1 MARNISEAGI
11 ATGELVLAN
20 HVLQLTDA
28 MRGDDAFNL
37 HMTGGI
43 QINDNFYP
51 SGSGSLGDSL
61 VLTGPSRLTFGT
73 PNALTASYI
82 SSSNVDGPFGL
93 DSVLTAS
100 YAVSASF
107 ITDVKDTVRVDFTSQ
122 TSVNVNHGFGT
133 QNVLVQVYD
142 TTGANPVMI
151 DPSNVTTTVTSDD
164 QITVAFATAQT
175 GYVVVSRGG
184 FTVAGT
190 IQNAVSASY
199 AVTASHVVGISKQR
213 YEVVLNGTSPT
224 YTLTHNLNERLVVL
238 SAYNPAFE
246 QVIPTRVQSLDANNV
261 SVAFTSNFSG
271 SVVVLS

>member
-28 MRGDDAFNL
+28 VRGDEAFNL
-37 HMTGGI
+37 HLTGGI

-51 SGSGSLGDSL
+51 SGSGSIGDTL
-61 VLTGPSRLTFGT
+61 VLTGPSDLTFGI
-73 PNALTASYI
+73 PNANTASYVTG
-82 SSSNVDGPFGL
+82 SDVYGPFG
-93 DSVLTAS
+93 SNSIVSAS

-107 ITDVKDTVRVDFTSQ
+107 IADVKDTVRQDFTLQ
-122 TSVNVNHGFGT
+122 TLVPVNHNFDT
-133 QNVLVQVYD
+133 QNILVQVYE

-151 DPSNVTTTVTSDD
+151 VPTSVTINDNNNVTVGFTS
-164 QITVAFATAQT
+164 ATT

-190 IQNAVSASY
+190 IQNSISSSY
-199 AVTASHVVGISKQR
+199 AVTASHVTGISKQR
-213 YEVVLNGTSPT
+213 FSRVLNGTSPT

-238 SAYNPAFE
+238 SAYNPDFE
-246 QVIPTRVQSLDANNV
+246 QVVPTRVQCLDANNV
-261 SVAFTSNFSG
+261 FVEFTSNFSG
-271 SVVVLS
+271 SVVVLA

>member
-1 MARNISEAGI
+1 MAENISEAGI

-28 MRGDDAFNL
+28 MRGDEAYNL

-73 PNALTASYI
+73 PNAATASYVTG
-82 SSSNVDGPFGL
+82 SDVYGPFG
-93 DSVLTAS
+93 SNSIISAS
-100 YAVSASF
+100 YAETASF
-107 ITDVKDTVRVDFTSQ
+107 ITNIKDTVREDFTSQ
-122 TSVNVNHGFGT
+122 TTVNINHGFNT
-133 QNVLVQVYD
+133 ENILVQVYD
-142 TTGANPVMI
+142 TTGVNPIMI
-151 DPSNVTTTVTSDD
+151 IPTSTTVIDGDNAQVTF
-164 QITVAFATAQT
+164 TAATT

-190 IQNAVSASY
+190 TQNAISASY
-199 AVTASHVVGISKQR
+199 AVTASHVVGLSSNR
-213 YEVVLNGTSPT
+213 YDVVLNGTNAS
-224 YTLTHNLNERLVVL
+224 YTLTHGLGQRLVVV
-238 SAYNPAFE
+238 SAYNPSFE
-246 QVIPTRVQSLDANNV
+246 QVIPTRVDLLDANNV

-271 SVVVLS
+271 SVVVLA